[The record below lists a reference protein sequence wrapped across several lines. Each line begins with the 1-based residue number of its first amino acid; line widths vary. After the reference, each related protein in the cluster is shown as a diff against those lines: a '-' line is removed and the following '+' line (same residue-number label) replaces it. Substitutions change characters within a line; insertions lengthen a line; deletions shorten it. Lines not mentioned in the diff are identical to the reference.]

1 MLIIQY
7 YTEKRGIQMK
17 SKEGRLLEM
26 YINAYITEKQFY
38 EMLER
43 IRKGK

>member
-1 MLIIQY
+1 
-7 YTEKRGIQMK
+7 MK
-17 SKEGRLLEM
+17 SKEERLLEM

-43 IRKGK
+43 TRNGK

>member
-1 MLIIQY
+1 
-7 YTEKRGIQMK
+7 MK
-17 SKEGRLLEM
+17 NKEERLLEM

-43 IRKGK
+43 IKKEK

>member
-1 MLIIQY
+1 
-7 YTEKRGIQMK
+7 MK
-17 SKEGRLLEM
+17 STEERLLEI
-26 YINAYITEKQFY
+26 YIQAYITEKQFY

>member
-1 MLIIQY
+1 
-7 YTEKRGIQMK
+7 MK
-17 SKEGRLLEM
+17 SKEERLFEM
-26 YINAYITEKQFY
+26 YVNAYITEKQFY

>member
-1 MLIIQY
+1 MSSKVLK
-7 YTEKRGIQMK
+7 TTK
-17 SKEGRLLEM
+17 SKEERLLEM
-26 YINAYITEKQFY
+26 FIKDYISETTFY